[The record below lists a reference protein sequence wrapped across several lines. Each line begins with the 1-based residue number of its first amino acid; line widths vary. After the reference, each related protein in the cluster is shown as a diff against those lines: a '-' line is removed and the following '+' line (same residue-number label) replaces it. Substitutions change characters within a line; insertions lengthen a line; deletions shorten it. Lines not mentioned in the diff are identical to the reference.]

1 MNKLTNNDRELL
13 KSKSAYILPNN
24 PSDKGLSADQIKKRL
39 YEGLMLLFEWL
50 KRAIEDTDNIDK
62 KYEEELKN
70 YVKNVDGIATN
81 LKLQGTIT
89 ADSQA
94 VINLSNVIKVLIPQP
109 TENNSAIR
117 KLDLDNVN
125 NNLDAKKVNK
135 TNDTLYNPTVSG
147 TLKGDFLLGTQGTA
161 DMSPTTKKYT
171 DDKLN
176 DLKSATSSDLLATK
190 NELQTN
196 INQARQYA
204 EQLINDL
211 INGAPS
217 AFDTLKEIADYI
229 SSDQSATSAMLAS
242 IQKNAQ
248 DILLKANSN
257 DVYTKEEV
265 DNKLD
270 YKANSTDVYKKSE
283 VDNLLNKKQ
292 DTLKSGENIKT
303 IGGLSILGAGNI
315 PTPESNTTIQV
326 IGNPEG
332 AGTEVLNTLLIGEK
346 IYKIKEGYVNLDVE
360 CDHEYEITGETGHE
374 YGVAIEDQQMLLKK
388 IQGQTQKYNRPN
400 LLRVVGETTVSKGGI
415 TATYDPVTNT
425 FTMKGTLT
433 DLSNFDLYFD
443 ITPIVWNKRIFTLA
457 YSGTLKKDVTMR
469 LANDRSGFSD
479 GVGKVYSN
487 RVAISDYDGGSMT
500 QMANGI
506 KLSFSSANSW
516 MTVNETFKLSLME
529 GDIPYEDMDFEPYN
543 DDLINSKANLISTGR
558 NLFNPEGVNL
568 DEHTTRSNDVFN
580 ISYSNAYQISI
591 EFKKPFHLIK
601 GVQYYISRNILSGS
615 FPYGRIQLAKPLI
628 GQQLGDRNDNIYFDS
643 DTSFTLNEDNAIVA
657 IFISSGSATVQTC
670 SFTLQINTVKK
681 YDYEPYIED
690 SYPVGIELAAY
701 DYIDNV
707 SHLLVRQTSNV
718 ITLDGS
724 SDENWQIIPESPS
737 KRFQI
742 TNLLSDTASPN
753 STSTI
758 IVSSNWINTS
768 ADNTFLNKNGV
779 SVAGNDLH
787 IYNENYV
794 DDLDGFK
801 AWLKSNPIQIVYK
814 LATPTTEQLL
824 LPAGYAVYTG
834 GLQQQVIAEGKYL
847 PYVLSKEYAVSMA
860 AQIKANIEIDRVQQE
875 QINEYKSKL
884 SSLEQRLA
892 ALEELNTNKI
902 IL

>member
-13 KSKSAYILPNN
+13 KSKSAYVLPSN

-81 LKLQGTIT
+81 LKLQGAIT

-176 DLKSATSSDLLATK
+176 DLKSSTSSDLLATK

-270 YKANSTDVYKKSE
+270 YKANSTNVYKKSE

-315 PTPESNTTIQV
+315 PTPENNTTIQV

-346 IYKIKEGYVNLDVE
+346 IYKIKEGYVNLDID
-360 CDHEYEITGETGHE
+360 CDHEYEITGKTGHE
-374 YGVAIEDQQMLLKK
+374 YGVAIEDSQMLLKK
-388 IQGQTQKYNRPN
+388 IQGQTRKYSLN
-400 LLRVVGETTVSKGGI
+400 LFNPTTIDITGDKGVSATQENNILVLNG
-415 TATYDPVTNT
+415 TATANGYINCSVNIPAGTYSFGFTSNSPVDIYVQYD
-425 FTMKGTLT
+425 
-433 DLSNFDLYFD
+433 S
-443 ITPIVWNKRIFTLA
+443 
-457 YSGTLKKDVTMR
+457 
-469 LANDRSGFSD
+469 
-479 GVGKVYSN
+479 
-487 RVAISDYDGGSMT
+487 SDYTDSHRVYKNNPT
-500 QMANGI
+500 LNQRLGI
-506 KLSFSSANSW
+506 VFDRPITNILVTVGTGDSFSNQKIYFQL
-516 MTVNETFKLSLME
+516 NEGPTLEPFQ
-529 GDIPYEDMDFEPYN
+529 PY
-543 DDLINSKANLISTGR
+543 DDTLVNSKCNLISTGR
-558 NLFNPEGVNL
+558 NLLQFKTNNGKLNGLNYSFNN
-568 DEHTTRSNDVFN
+568 N
-580 ISYSNAYQISI
+580 IVR
-591 EFKKPFHLIK
+591 IK
-601 GVQYYISRNILSGS
+601 GT
-615 FPYGRIQLAKPLI
+615 ATA
-628 GQQLGDRNDNIYFDS
+628 
-643 DTSFTLNEDNAIVA
+643 DTSIYSDMNELLLNGNYYWRPNTNKENNMPCAILYNNTTIQDLNNSSDILIELTNARVNRMLWYIP
-657 IFISSGSATVQTC
+657 SGTT
-670 SFTLQINTVKK
+670 I
-681 YDYEPYIED
+681 DYEANIMLNYGNQPSEYIPYTKE
-690 SYPVGIELAAY
+690 ELPINVELGAY

-707 SHLLVRQTSNV
+707 SHLLVKQTSDV

-724 SDENWQIIPESPS
+724 SDENWIEQPTQEGTNTKLFVINNVDAGAFVSDRAVSNNLGTAYSGIWNNDDIGLGFSTNE
-737 KRFQI
+737 
-742 TNLLSDTASPN
+742 TNLNQILVR
-753 STSTI
+753 
-758 IVSSNWINTS
+758 VSKTNINDIS
-768 ADNTFLNKNGV
+768 A
-779 SVAGNDLH
+779 
-787 IYNENYV
+787 
-794 DDLDGFK
+794 
-801 AWLKSNPIQIVYK
+801 LKSWLNSSPLQFVLK
-814 LATPTTEQLL
+814 RATATTEQLL

-834 GLQQQVIAEGKYL
+834 GLQQQVVSEGKYL

-860 AQIKANIEIDRVQQE
+860 AQIKTNIEIDRVQQE

>member
-13 KSKSAYILPNN
+13 KSKSAYVLPSN

-176 DLKSATSSDLLATK
+176 DLKSTTSSDLLATK

-283 VDNLLNKKQ
+283 TDNLLNKKQ

-315 PTPESNTTIQV
+315 PTPENNTTIQV

-346 IYKIKEGYVNLDVE
+346 IYKIKEGYVNLDIE
-360 CDHEYEITGETGHE
+360 CDHEYEITGKTGHE
-374 YGVAIEDQQMLLKK
+374 YGVAIEDSQMLLKK
-388 IQGQTQKYNRPN
+388 IQGQTKRYSLN
-400 LLRVVGETTVSKGGI
+400 LFNPTTIDITGDKGVSATQENNILVLNG
-415 TATYDPVTNT
+415 TATANGYINCSVNIPAGTYSFGFTSNSPVDIYVQYD
-425 FTMKGTLT
+425 
-433 DLSNFDLYFD
+433 S
-443 ITPIVWNKRIFTLA
+443 
-457 YSGTLKKDVTMR
+457 
-469 LANDRSGFSD
+469 
-479 GVGKVYSN
+479 
-487 RVAISDYDGGSMT
+487 SDYTDSHRVYKNNPT
-500 QMANGI
+500 LNQRLGI
-506 KLSFSSANSW
+506 VFDRPITNILVTVGTGDSFSNQKIYFQL
-516 MTVNETFKLSLME
+516 NEGPTLEPFQ
-529 GDIPYEDMDFEPYN
+529 PY
-543 DDLINSKANLISTGR
+543 DDTLVNSKCNLISTGR
-558 NLFNPEGVNL
+558 NLFNLSTAKDNTTFISTGVETSSQGFVTSDYIPVIPNSKYYL
-568 DEHTTRSNDVFN
+568 SGLTVAVGFDNNKQSLGYITNVSSN
-580 ISYSNAYQISI
+580 ISITIPNNCYFIKVRNFSSNS
-591 EFKKPFHLIK
+591 
-601 GVQYYISRNILSGS
+601 
-615 FPYGRIQLAKPLI
+615 
-628 GQQLGDRNDNIYFDS
+628 NIYS
-643 DTSFTLNEDNAIVA
+643 LKETASIVY
-657 IFISSGSATVQTC
+657 G
-670 SFTLQINTVKK
+670 NTAPTA
-681 YDYEPYIED
+681 YEPYIEEEL
-690 SYPVGIELAAY
+690 PIGIELGAY
-701 DYIDNV
+701 DYIDVEND
-707 SHLLVRQTSNV
+707 LIRRQTSGILTLSGNESWTLYKNSNNLVFFGLIIEDSADLSNV
-718 ITLDGS
+718 ILNNLIPYKSNTDLGNLSSYLTLYSFANSVKEFRLMVLD
-724 SDENWQIIPESPS
+724 
-737 KRFQI
+737 I
-742 TNLLSDTASPN
+742 TT
-753 STSTI
+753 
-758 IVSSNWINTS
+758 VSSLKS
-768 ADNTFLNKNGV
+768 
-779 SVAGNDLH
+779 
-787 IYNENYV
+787 
-794 DDLDGFK
+794 
-801 AWLKSNPIQIVYK
+801 WLQSNPIQIVYK

-834 GLQQQVIAEGKYL
+834 GLQQQVIKGKYL

-860 AQIKANIEIDRVQQE
+860 AQIKTNIEIDRVQQE

>member
-204 EQLINDL
+204 EQLINNL

-360 CDHEYEITGETGHE
+360 CDHEYEITGKTGHE
-374 YGVAIEDQQMLLKK
+374 YGVAIEDSQMLLKK
-388 IQGQTQKYNRPN
+388 IQGQTRRYSLN
-400 LLRVVGETTVSKGGI
+400 LFNPTTI
-415 TATYDPVTNT
+415 
-425 FTMKGTLT
+425 
-433 DLSNFDLYFD
+433 D
-443 ITPIVWNKRIFTLA
+443 ITGDKGISATTEDNILVLNGTASDNVYINCPVNIPAGTYSFGFTSNSPVDI
-457 YSGTLKKDVTMR
+457 YVQY
-469 LANDRSGFSD
+469 D
-479 GVGKVYSN
+479 G
-487 RVAISDYDGGSMT
+487 SDYTDSHRIYKDNPT
-500 QMANGI
+500 LCQRLGI
-506 KLSFSSANSW
+506 VFDKPITNILVTAGTGDSFSNKKIYFQL
-516 MTVNETFKLSLME
+516 NEGSTLEPFQ
-529 GDIPYEDMDFEPYN
+529 PY
-543 DDLINSKANLISTGR
+543 DDTLVNSKANLISTGR

-643 DTSFTLNEDNAIVA
+643 DTSFTLNEDNSIVA

-690 SYPVGIELAAY
+690 SYPIDIELGAY
-701 DYIDNV
+701 DHIDNV
-707 SHLLVRQTSNV
+707 SHLLVKQTSNV
-718 ITLDGS
+718 ITYDGS
-724 SDENWQIIPESPS
+724 S
-737 KRFQI
+737 
-742 TNLLSDTASPN
+742 SPN
-753 STSTI
+753 FTVTQHDETNYAYAQLVNSYTTDKVYNVYEMI
-758 IVSSNWINTS
+758 
-768 ADNTFLNKNGV
+768 
-779 SVAGNDLH
+779 SV
-787 IYNENYV
+787 Y
-794 DDLDGFK
+794 
-801 AWLKSNPIQIVYK
+801 PYK
-814 LATPTTEQLL
+814 LAINGWTQSGNEYTYMYLGDGIYRILFPYGTTLEQAQDWFTKHPFQVVFKLNAQTTEQLL

-860 AQIKANIEIDRVQQE
+860 AQIKTNIEIDRVQQE

>member
-13 KSKSAYILPNN
+13 KSKSAYVLPSN

-176 DLKSATSSDLLATK
+176 DLKSTTSSDLLATK

-270 YKANSTDVYKKSE
+270 YKANSIDVYKKSE
-283 VDNLLNKKQ
+283 ADNLLNKKQ

-315 PTPESNTTIQV
+315 PTPENNTTIQV

-346 IYKIKEGYVNLDVE
+346 IYKIKEGYVNLDID
-360 CDHEYEITGETGHE
+360 CDHEYEITGKTGHE
-374 YGVAIEDQQMLLKK
+374 YGVAIEDSQMLLKK
-388 IQGQTQKYNRPN
+388 IQGQTRRYSLN
-400 LLRVVGETTVSKGGI
+400 LLDFVTPQSGDNFGVHYEISNGSIKMTGTPSGGHPSIYIPLNIFVPNGATLVV
-415 TATYDPVTNT
+415 Y
-425 FTMKGTLT
+425 
-433 DLSNFDLYFD
+433 
-443 ITPIVWNKRIFTLA
+443 
-457 YSGTLKKDVTMR
+457 YSGTSHFEINVGTEENAYWLQYQGSTASGTIKSNTQSATLTRITFYSGDDITFNEEFKIMILDGTGYTD
-469 LANDRSGFSD
+469 ANIPPFQP
-479 GVGKVYSN
+479 
-487 RVAISDYDGGSMT
+487 YDDT
-500 QMANGI
+500 
-506 KLSFSSANSW
+506 L
-516 MTVNETFKLSLME
+516 V
-529 GDIPYEDMDFEPYN
+529 
-543 DDLINSKANLISTGR
+543 NSKCNLISTGR
-558 NLFNPEGVNL
+558 NLLCYKTTNGTSNGLNYSFNG
-568 DEHTTRSNDVFN
+568 N
-580 ISYSNAYQISI
+580 IVR
-591 EFKKPFHLIK
+591 IK
-601 GVQYYISRNILSGS
+601 GT
-615 FPYGRIQLAKPLI
+615 ATA
-628 GQQLGDRNDNIYFDS
+628 
-643 DTSFTLNEDNAIVA
+643 DTSIYSDMNELLLNGSYYWKPNANKDNNMSCAILYNNTT
-657 IFISSGSATVQTC
+657 IQDLNNSSDILIELT
-670 SFTLQINTVKK
+670 NTKVNRMIW
-681 YDYEPYIED
+681 YIPSGTIIDYEANIMLNYGNQPSEYEPYTKE
-690 SYPVGIELAAY
+690 ELPINVELGAY

-707 SHLLVRQTSNV
+707 SHLLVKQTSDI

-724 SDENWQIIPESPS
+724 EDEKWQIIPSPS

-742 TNLLSDTASPN
+742 TNFLSNPAFPN

-758 IVSSNWINTS
+758 IVSTNWINTS

-801 AWLKSNPIQIVYK
+801 AWLKSNPIQVSYK
-814 LATPTTEQLL
+814 LATPTTESLL

-834 GLQQQVIAEGKYL
+834 GLQQQVIDGKYL

-860 AQIKANIEIDRVQQE
+860 AQIKTNIEIDRVQQE

>member
-13 KSKSAYILPNN
+13 KSKSAYVLPSN

-176 DLKSATSSDLLATK
+176 DLKSTTSSDLLATK

-265 DNKLD
+265 DTKLD
-270 YKANSTDVYKKSE
+270 YKANSIDVYKKSE

-303 IGGLSILGAGNI
+303 FGGISILGAGNI

-346 IYKIKEGYVNLDVE
+346 IYKIKEGYVNLDID
-360 CDHEYEITGETGHE
+360 CDHEYEITGKTGHE
-374 YGVAIEDQQMLLKK
+374 YGVAIEDSQMLLKK
-388 IQGQTQKYNRPN
+388 IQGQTRRYSLN
-400 LLRVVGETTVSKGGI
+400 LLKQTYTSNVYGLSAEIQEDGSIIFNGTPSQDAVFYIEFQELLGTYSLRFDGINPSTTTIGVSHIGKI
-415 TATYDPVTNT
+415 T
-425 FTMKGTLT
+425 
-433 DLSNFDLYFD
+433 SNAVK
-443 ITPIVWNKRIFTLA
+443 TWTW
-457 YSGTLKKDVTMR
+457 TTKK
-469 LANDRSGFSD
+469 LF
-479 GVGKVYSN
+479 
-487 RVAISDYDGGSMT
+487 AISYTIKQGTVCNKYVIKPMLVEGTYTDETMPPFQPYDDT
-500 QMANGI
+500 
-506 KLSFSSANSW
+506 L
-516 MTVNETFKLSLME
+516 V
-529 GDIPYEDMDFEPYN
+529 
-543 DDLINSKANLISTGR
+543 NSKCNLVSTGR
-558 NLFNPEGVNL
+558 NLLCYKTTNGKLNGLTYSFNG
-568 DEHTTRSNDVFN
+568 N
-580 ISYSNAYQISI
+580 IVR
-591 EFKKPFHLIK
+591 IK
-601 GVQYYISRNILSGS
+601 GTATADTAIYSDMNELLLNGSYYWKPQANKVNNMPCALVYDNATIMDLNNSSDILIELTNTKVNRMLWYISNGTTIDYEANIMLN
-615 FPYGRIQLAKPLI
+615 YGNQPV
-628 GQQLGDRNDNIYFDS
+628 
-643 DTSFTLNEDNAIVA
+643 E
-657 IFISSGSATVQTC
+657 
-670 SFTLQINTVKK
+670 
-681 YDYEPYIED
+681 YEPYTEEEI
-690 SYPVGIELAAY
+690 PLGIELGAY

-707 SHLLVRQTSNV
+707 SHLLVKQTSDV

-724 SDENWQIIPESPS
+724 SDEEYVYDADDGYISYDTKIKLNNGGISNKLTYDYTSGTNNFGTFWVTRDTRIIFGIRGSD
-737 KRFQI
+737 I
-742 TNLLSDTASPN
+742 T
-753 STSTI
+753 
-758 IVSSNWINTS
+758 
-768 ADNTFLNKNGV
+768 
-779 SVAGNDLH
+779 SV
-787 IYNENYV
+787 E
-794 DDLDGFK
+794 
-801 AWLKSNPIQIVYK
+801 AWKTYLQSNPIQVVAK
-814 LATPTTEQLL
+814 LATPTTTQLL

-834 GLQQQVIAEGKYL
+834 GLQQQVIKGKYL

-860 AQIKANIEIDRVQQE
+860 AQIKTNIEIDRVQQE

>member
-13 KSKSAYILPNN
+13 KSKSAYVLPSN

-81 LKLQGTIT
+81 LKLQGAIT

-176 DLKSATSSDLLATK
+176 DLKSSTSSDLLATK

-270 YKANSTDVYKKSE
+270 YKANSTNVYKKSE

-315 PTPESNTTIQV
+315 PTPENNTTIQV

-346 IYKIKEGYVNLDVE
+346 IYKIKEGYVNLDID
-360 CDHEYEITGETGHE
+360 CDHEFEITGKTGHE
-374 YGVAIEDQQMLLKK
+374 YGVAIEDSQMLLKK
-388 IQGQTQKYNRPN
+388 IQGQTRRYSLN
-400 LLRVVGETTVSKGGI
+400 LFNPTTIDITGDKGVSATQENNILVLNG
-415 TATYDPVTNT
+415 TAT
-425 FTMKGTLT
+425 
-433 DLSNFDLYFD
+433 
-443 ITPIVWNKRIFTLA
+443 
-457 YSGTLKKDVTMR
+457 
-469 LANDRSGFSD
+469 
-479 GVGKVYSN
+479 
-487 RVAISDYDGGSMT
+487 
-500 QMANGI
+500 ANGYI
-506 KLSFSSANSW
+506 NCSVNIPAGTYSFGFTSNSPVDIYVQYDSSDDTDSHRVYKNNPTLNQRLGIVFDRPITNILVTVGTGDSFSNQKIYFQL
-516 MTVNETFKLSLME
+516 NEGPTLEPFQ
-529 GDIPYEDMDFEPYN
+529 PY
-543 DDLINSKANLISTGR
+543 DDTLVNSKCNLISTGR
-558 NLFNPEGVNL
+558 NLLQFKTNNGKLNGLNYSFNN
-568 DEHTTRSNDVFN
+568 N
-580 ISYSNAYQISI
+580 IVR
-591 EFKKPFHLIK
+591 IK
-601 GVQYYISRNILSGS
+601 GT
-615 FPYGRIQLAKPLI
+615 ATA
-628 GQQLGDRNDNIYFDS
+628 
-643 DTSFTLNEDNAIVA
+643 DTSIYSDMNELLLNGNYYWRPNTNKENNMPCAILYNNTT
-657 IFISSGSATVQTC
+657 IQDLNNSSDILIELT
-670 SFTLQINTVKK
+670 NTRVNRMLW
-681 YDYEPYIED
+681 YIPSGTTIDYEANIMLNYGNQPSEYIPYTKE
-690 SYPVGIELAAY
+690 ELPINVELGAY

-707 SHLLVRQTSNV
+707 SHLLVKQTSDV

-724 SDENWQIIPESPS
+724 SDENWIEQPTQEGTNTKLFVINNVDAGAFVSDRAVSNNLGTAYSGIWNNDDIGLGFSTNE
-737 KRFQI
+737 
-742 TNLLSDTASPN
+742 TNLNQILVRVSKTNIADASALKLWLN
-753 STSTI
+753 STPLQF
-758 IVSSNWINTS
+758 V
-768 ADNTFLNKNGV
+768 L
-779 SVAGNDLH
+779 
-787 IYNENYV
+787 
-794 DDLDGFK
+794 
-801 AWLKSNPIQIVYK
+801 K
-814 LATPTTEQLL
+814 LATPTTESLL

-834 GLQQQVIAEGKYL
+834 GLQQQVVSEGKYL

-860 AQIKANIEIDRVQQE
+860 AQIKTNIEIDRVQQE